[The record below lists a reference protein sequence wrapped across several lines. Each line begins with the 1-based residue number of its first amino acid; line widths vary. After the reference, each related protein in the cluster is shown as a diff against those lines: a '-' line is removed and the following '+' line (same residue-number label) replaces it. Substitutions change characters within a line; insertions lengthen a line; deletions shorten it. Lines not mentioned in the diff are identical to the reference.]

1 MVSIQ
6 YGTILMVSIYGQII
20 HGLNMGRYLWSQ
32 YNMGRYYS
40 WSQHG
45 QIFVQNNVQL
55 VTCGHLSVLLCYI
68 EVHFTDSSKMIAY
81 FPEALSFNWS
91 FLKASHVIC
100 W

>member
-1 MVSIQ
+1 
-6 YGTILMVSIYGQII
+6 
-20 HGLNMGRYLWSQ
+20 MGR
-32 YNMGRYYS
+32 YS

-45 QIFVQNNVQL
+45 QIFVQNSVWVDFGHNRSIPYCFQVQL

-68 EVHFTDSSKMIAY
+68 EVHFTDSSKMIGY